1 MNSDPNDP
9 LWFVFV
15 ALMLIFGLAY
25 AIPTFIAFV
34 RNHPD
39 KWWIF
44 LVNAALG
51 GTGIAWL
58 ACLIWSLGLIGRK
71 RV

>member
-9 LWFVFV
+9 LWFVFAGV
-15 ALMLIFGLAY
+15 MLIITLMY
-25 AIPTFIAFV
+25 TLPTFIAFI
-34 RNHPD
+34 RNHPN
-39 KWWIF
+39 KWWI
-44 LVNAALG
+44 LLLNLALG

-58 ACLIWSLGLIGRK
+58 ACLIWSLGQIGHK